1 MVSTMRKTLAIFLI
15 AAGAICIFGAPAAA
29 NHTGEKYTICHRTNS
44 DQNPYVVITPD
55 EAAVD
60 GDAPAKGDHY
70 LEHQGPVWNP
80 TLKDQKIEWGD
91 IIPPVPGHHA
101 GLNWTAEGQAIYNN
115 GCAPAP
121 PGTTTT
127 TSTSTTTTSTTV
139 IEPTTTTVAPE
150 PTTTVSESTTTTV
163 VPSETTT
170 TVEQPELIPTV
181 VITNDSTP
189 RRGTLPVTGSGTTAL
204 TILGVILILIGTSLS
219 LRYRTIQR

>member
-1 MVSTMRKTLAIFLI
+1 MVSSMRKLLALFLI
-15 AAGAICIFGAPAAA
+15 AAGSICIFGAPASA

-60 GDAPAKGDHY
+60 GAAPAKGDHY

-80 TLKDQKIEWGD
+80 TLKDAKIEWGD

-115 GCAPAP
+115 GCAPAT

-127 TSTSTTTTSTTV
+127 TSTSTTSTTV
-139 IEPTTTTVAPE
+139 PETTTTAPE
-150 PTTTVSESTTTTV
+150 PTTTVPTEPTTTTV
-163 VPSETTT
+163 PGQTTT
-170 TVEQPELIPTV
+170 TAGNTEIIPPV
-181 VITNDSTP
+181 VIVRDTP
-189 RRGTLPVTGSGTTAL
+189 DADRLPATGVNSILLTLLGVGLVLSGVAL
-204 TILGVILILIGTSLS
+204 TARSKKVLG
-219 LRYRTIQR
+219 